1 MSNQIDFVKNSAE
14 VLASAKNAVKT
25 TGVTVQGELVKL
37 KACGNAKVLEILEKM
52 SEDER
57 TQFVTSLGWTDD
69 YTAPTPS
76 ADEVLVSMEGE
87 EKIQVE
93 TKAGTSVEA
102 VNLEYVGTSG
112 NGNFKFAM
120 ANGNIVTHSGDKL
133 RRLHSAGGL
142 NIGDKIPF
150 KPESIKPTTNVGY
163 FQGVPNFSGSDRLA
177 QMEQF
182 SADNKLAIKARK
194 AELRD
199 LEVPESRITDIIIAE
214 FGGAESSVVVKPKR
228 PTFS

>member
-1 MSNQIDFVKNSAE
+1 
-14 VLASAKNAVKT
+14 
-25 TGVTVQGELVKL
+25 
-37 KACGNAKVLEILEKM
+37 
-52 SEDER
+52 
-57 TQFVTSLGWTDD
+57 
-69 YTAPTPS
+69 
-76 ADEVLVSMEGE
+76 
-87 EKIQVE
+87 
-93 TKAGTSVEA
+93 
-102 VNLEYVGTSG
+102 
-112 NGNFKFAM
+112 M

>member
-1 MSNQIDFVKNSAE
+1 MSTQIDYVKNSAE
-14 VLASAKNAVKT
+14 VLASAKNLVKT
-25 TGVTVQGELVKL
+25 TGVTVQGETVKL
-37 KACGNAKVLEILEKM
+37 KACGNAKVIELMEMMTE
-52 SEDER
+52 SELTE
-57 TQFVTSLGWTDD
+57 FVTSLGWSED
-69 YTAPTPS
+69 YQAPVAS
-76 ADEVLVSMEGE
+76 ADEITVSLEGE
-87 EKIQVE
+87 EMVQVE
-93 TKAGTSVEA
+93 TKAGATVEA

-120 ANGNIVTHSGDKL
+120 NNGNIVSHSGDKL

-150 KPESIKPTTNVGY
+150 KPESIKPTPNAGY
-163 FQGVPNFSGSDRLA
+163 FNGVPNFSGSDRLA

-182 SADNKLAIKARK
+182 SADNRLAIKARK